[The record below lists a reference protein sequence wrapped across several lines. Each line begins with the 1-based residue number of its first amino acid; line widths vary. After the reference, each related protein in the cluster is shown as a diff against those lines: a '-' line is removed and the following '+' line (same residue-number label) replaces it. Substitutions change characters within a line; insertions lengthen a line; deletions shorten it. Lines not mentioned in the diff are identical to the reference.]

1 MTGNELQTKLVG
13 TLEKCG
19 FDKSRIMFDYKIW
32 IGNAMPCI
40 LDVALV
46 ANDGITL
53 LAAFEVKCKIEG
65 ISGLKC
71 AQQVYRICK
80 GGIPCY
86 IVDGSSGQGKIAE
99 VATSVVSPFELDW
112 VSLGDDIKLKV
123 LFQHLRLAQKRL
135 DHPIEKVEDYLRAV
149 DRAILNMRHLHGG
162 EIDNQCVKFM
172 FRGHSNVKYE
182 LCPSPFR
189 NLEKDGECPKDIV
202 KESYWPE
209 EQYLL
214 DEAERIF
221 PDLFRQCM
229 KDVER
234 LAVAQHYEI
243 PTRLLDVSGN
253 ALVALYFAAQPN
265 TTGGEENDGKV
276 FVFKVSVAEY
286 RKELQIGKIDLS
298 VSKQHR
304 AKGRRGKLPFDN
316 TPQLAFPSFL
326 TPRQK
331 AQDGAFYMMGDDGK
345 SRVDFAKAD
354 YDEIIIP
361 KGCKEAIRGELE
373 QRCNVHG
380 GTLFPES
387 LTSYKDKLLRE
398 AAVRIRN
405 SQKG

>member
-46 ANDGITL
+46 ASDGKTL
-53 LAAFEVKCKIEG
+53 IGAFEIKSKIGGAEG
-65 ISGLKC
+65 LQYARQICEIS
-71 AQQVYRICK
+71 K
-80 GGIPCY
+80 GSFPCY
-86 IVDGSSGQGKIAE
+86 IVEWGKGEGRIAE
-99 VATSVVSPFELDW
+99 VKVQEVSNLNW
-112 VSLGDDIKLKV
+112 VSLDDKLG
-123 LFQHLRLAQKRL
+123 LQTLLHRAYNGQKDL
-135 DHPIEKVEDYLRAV
+135 GKPIEKAEDYLRAV

-172 FRGHSNVKYE
+172 FRGQSNVKYE
-182 LCPSPFR
+182 LCPSLFR
-189 NLEKDGECPKDIV
+189 NLAKDGECPKDIV
-202 KESYWPE
+202 KESYWSE

-221 PDLFRQCM
+221 PDLFRQCT

-234 LAVAQHYEI
+234 MSVAQHYEI

-286 RKELQIGKIDLS
+286 RKALQIGKIDLS

-331 AQDGAFYMMGDDGK
+331 AQDGAFYVMGDDANA
-345 SRVDFAKAD
+345 RIDFMKAD

-361 KGCKEAIRGELE
+361 KGCKETIRDELE
-373 QRCNVHG
+373 QRCNVHR

-387 LTSYKDKLLRE
+387 LTSYKDKLMRE
-398 AAVRIRN
+398 AALRIRN
-405 SQKG
+405 S